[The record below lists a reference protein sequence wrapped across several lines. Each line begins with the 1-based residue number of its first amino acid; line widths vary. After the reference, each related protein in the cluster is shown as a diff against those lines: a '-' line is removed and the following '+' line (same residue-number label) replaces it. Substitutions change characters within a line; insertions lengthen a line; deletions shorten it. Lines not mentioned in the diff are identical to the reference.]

1 MGRSRTRMS
10 RAPWRPCNEN
20 ASLFIIPFIVIPQGW
35 VALILYFS
43 GSSFIKEKRLLN
55 RELKHREAARRP
67 IALIIGGVR
76 VGIAF
81 RLVRSVVLLSQIQH
95 VRR

>member
-1 MGRSRTRMS
+1 MVIATQKGAV
-10 RAPWRPCNEN
+10 RALDRPKKIRPQP
-20 ASLFIIPFIVIPQGW
+20 AVVLLRVMKMLFIIPFILIPQGW

-67 IALIIGGVR
+67 FALII
-76 VGIAF
+76 
-81 RLVRSVVLLSQIQH
+81 
-95 VRR
+95 

>member
-1 MGRSRTRMS
+1 M
-10 RAPWRPCNEN
+10 NKF
-20 ASLFIIPFIVIPQGW
+20 FIIPFILIPQGW

-67 IALIIGGVR
+67 FALIIGGVR

-81 RLVRSVVLLSQIQH
+81 RLARSVVLLSQIQH

>member
-1 MGRSRTRMS
+1 MG
-10 RAPWRPCNEN
+10 W
-20 ASLFIIPFIVIPQGW
+20 I
-35 VALILYFS
+35 ALLLYFS
-43 GSSFIKEKRLLN
+43 GSIFINERRLLN
-55 RELKHREAARRP
+55 RELKKREATRRP
-67 IALIIGGVR
+67 FALIIGGVR